1 MSTQFPDPSS
11 SSSSTTPPAG
21 LPGDGRP
28 PQDLPNAAPLGAG
41 HLGGASH
48 EPHPHDRPV
57 SRGERRAWNT
67 ATAVLGGVVALGL
80 LLGGA
85 GTAAALALTQERDG
99 SWTAASAI
107 KKIRVDTR
115 TATVN
120 VTTSPAVEHVEVQW
134 HETGWWL
141 PDHQITPTVE
151 NGVLSLDA
159 VPQEESARATGPRQI
174 SVVVPQD
181 APAASLDI
189 SSTGGAV
196 NVQGTYQDVSAFS
209 EMGSV
214 TATDVKA
221 SVLDA
226 RATTGQVVLD
236 GVRVKNRLDAHVT
249 LGMTLVEAQG
259 PAPQRTSVTATTGA
273 YGVDMPGAD
282 YWYPQSSQHD
292 VADPHHPRTTTPG
305 GSEYAGN
312 SWGNGD
318 SWSSDEGLQA
328 ATQGGAPSTEYDADS
343 KCDAAPKGRPCLFLK
358 GTPVDV
364 RDSGT
369 VDSRNGDWQEPT
381 ENSPGSLRSSD
392 SPRSS
397 GSPTPAVTT
406 APAREQ

>member
-28 PQDLPNAAPLGAG
+28 PRDLPNAAPLGAG

-48 EPHPHDRPV
+48 EPHDRPV

-80 LLGGA
+80 VLGGA

-120 VTTSPAVEHVEVQW
+120 VTMSPTVEHVEVQW

-159 VPQEESARATGPRQI
+159 VPQEESARATGPQQI
-174 SVVVPQD
+174 SVVVPQE

-189 SSTGGAV
+189 SSTSGAV

-249 LGMTLVEAQG
+249 LGMALVEAQG

-282 YWYPQSSQHD
+282 YWYPQGSQQD
-292 VADPHHPRTTTPG
+292 IADPRHPRTTTPG
-305 GSEYAGN
+305 GSEYAGD
-312 SWGNGD
+312 SRGSGD
-318 SWSSDEGLQA
+318 SWSSDEGPQT
-328 ATQGGAPSTEYDADS
+328 ATQDGAPSTEYDADAT
-343 KCDAAPKGRPCLFLK
+343 CDAAPKCRPCLFLK

-364 RDSGT
+364 RDAGT
-369 VDSRNGDWQEPT
+369 VDSWDGDRQEPT
-381 ENSPGSLRSSD
+381 EGSPGSLS

-397 GSPTPAVTT
+397 NSPAPSPTAST
-406 APAREQ
+406 APGRDE

>member
-1 MSTQFPDPSS
+1 MSTRFPEPSS
-11 SSSSTTPPAG
+11 SSSPTTPPAG

-28 PQDLPNAAPLGAG
+28 PHDPRGDR
-41 HLGGASH
+41 
-48 EPHPHDRPV
+48 PHDRPV
-57 SRGERRAWNT
+57 GRGERRAWNT
-67 ATAVLGGVVALGL
+67 ATAVIGGVTALGL
-80 LLGGA
+80 LLAGA
-85 GTAAALALTQERDG
+85 GTAAAVALTQERDG
-99 SWTAASAI
+99 SWTATSAV
-107 KKIRVDTR
+107 KEIRIDTR
-115 TATVN
+115 TAAVN
-120 VTTSPAVEHVEVQW
+120 ITTSPTVEHVEVQW
-134 HETGWWL
+134 HETGWSL
-141 PDHQITPTVE
+141 PDQQITPTVE

-159 VPQEESARATGPRQI
+159 ARQEESAWATGPQQI

-181 APAASLDI
+181 APAAALDI
-189 SSTGGAV
+189 SSTAGAV
-196 NVQGTYQDVSAFS
+196 NVEGTYRDVSASS

-214 TATDVKA
+214 TASNVEA

-236 GVRVKNRLDAHVT
+236 GVSVKNRLDAHVT
-249 LGMTLVEAQG
+249 LGMALVAAQG

-292 VADPHHPRTTTPG
+292 VADPYHPRTPTPG

-328 ATQGGAPSTEYDADS
+328 ATPGRAPSTEYDADS

-364 RDSGT
+364 RDAGT
-369 VDSRNGDWQEPT
+369 VDAWDGDRQEPT
-381 ENSPGSLRSSD
+381 DGSPSSLS

-397 GSPTPAVTT
+397 NSPAPSLTVST
-406 APAREQ
+406 APGRDE